1 MKKYWKSTEEL
12 LELKNQ
18 DQVQKVSEPEF
29 SIDGLTKEEV
39 KSGIKANRRDFLK
52 MLGFSVGY
60 AAVASSCEV
69 PVRKAIPYLQKPE
82 EIIPGVANHYASTFY
97 DGHDYASVVI
107 KVREGRPIKVEG
119 NELSSITPGG
129 TSARV
134 QASVLSLYDG
144 GRQQHPL
151 KNGNKTDWNTIDKEI
166 VAGLDKATTANKKII
181 ILSASV
187 ISPSTKKL
195 FEDFKTKYPT
205 AEVIYYDAISYS
217 AMSEANKLTFGKNNI
232 ASYHFDNADIIV
244 SFNADFLGNWLS
256 PVEFAAQYAK
266 TRDLTEGRK
275 KLSKHYQFESY
286 MSVTGSNAD
295 KRFPIKPSDEKT
307 VLLNLYNYIAEKS
320 YKPTIKVIKSPVKI
334 KKLAEELLRHPSRS
348 LIISGTND
356 VYIQSIVNAINYLLA
371 NLGGTL
377 EFERELLTKQGDDRA
392 FEKLV
397 KEMNSGQVGALLMY
411 NVNPAYDYYNS
422 EKFAGGLKKVGLTV
436 AMSQKNDE
444 TASLAQYVCPD
455 NHYLESW
462 DDAEPYTGFYSLM
475 QPTIRPI
482 FETRQAQASLMK
494 WAGLD
499 GDYHSYIQKFWKEN
513 LYGKQTEFLSF
524 NDFWN
529 HSLQRGVFEPGP
541 ETNEC
546 PVYDFTFFDRAG
558 SNLGEVAASKDV
570 EVVLYETIALGAGN
584 LANNPWLQEL
594 PDPISKTVWD
604 NYVAVSP
611 KYAKKLGVEQNDVLK
626 INGSLE
632 LPVFIQ
638 PGQPSGTVSIA
649 IGYGRTKAG
658 KVADGI
664 GKNAYPLSHLENN
677 SRQYFINGVTIEKT
691 GDTYE
696 LVSTQTHHSMEGR
709 RIIKETTFKEYKK
722 DSKAGNEDHHDLKE
736 ELVTMYPNPEFPG
749 AHWGL
754 SVDFNKC
761 IGCNACIVACQA
773 ENNIA
778 VIGKEEVKNRRIMHW
793 IRLDRYYSTNGDGVN
808 MDVESDNPEV
818 LHQPVM
824 CQHGDNAPC
833 ENVCPVA
840 ATPHSKEGLNTM
852 AYNRCIGTRYCMNNC
867 PYRVRRFNWYRYVN
881 NDQFDYNF
889 NDDISKMVLNPDVVV
904 RERGVVEKC
913 TFCVQRIQ
921 EAKLIAKDEGR
932 ELRDGEVQPA
942 CVQACPTKALTFGD
956 NNREGSK
963 VSKHFED
970 DRSYGLLEELHTL
983 PSVVYMT
990 KVRNNEETG
999 NNNTDRMWDEFAP

>member
-29 SIDGLTKEEV
+29 SFEGLTEDEV
-39 KSGIKANRRDFLK
+39 KSGVKANRRDFLK
-52 MLGFSVGY
+52 ILGFSVGY

-69 PVRKAIPYLQKPE
+69 PVRKAIPYLSKPE

-97 DGHDYASVVI
+97 DGHDFASVVI

-144 GRQQHPL
+144 ARQQYPL
-151 KNGNKTDWNTIDKEI
+151 KGGNKTDWTTIDKEI
-166 VAGLDKATTANKKII
+166 MANLDKVAEANQKIV

-195 FEDFKTKYPT
+195 FKGFKAKYPT
-205 AEVIYYDAISYS
+205 AEVVYYDAISYS
-217 AMSEANKLTFGKNNI
+217 AMREANKLTFGQDNI
-232 ASYHFDNADIIV
+232 ASYHFDNANIIV

-256 PVEFAAQYAK
+256 PVEFASQYAK
-266 TRDLTEGRK
+266 TRDLTNGRK
-275 KLSKHYQFESY
+275 KLSTHYQFESY

-295 KRFPIKPSDEKT
+295 KRFPIKPSDEKV
-307 VLLNLYNYIAEKS
+307 VLINLYNYIAKKS
-320 YKPTIKVIKSPVKI
+320 GKPTIKVNRSPVKI
-334 KKLAEELLRHPSRS
+334 DNLAKELLNNPSKS

-356 VYIQSIVNAINYLLA
+356 VYIQSIVNAINYLLS
-371 NLGGTL
+371 NLGSTL
-377 EFERELLTKQGDDRA
+377 EFERELLTKQGNDRNFEA
-392 FEKLV
+392 FV
-397 KEMNSGQVGALLMY
+397 KEMNNGQVGAVLMY

-422 EKFAGGLKKVGLTV
+422 AKFVSGLKKVGLTV

-444 TASLAQYVCPD
+444 TSSLAQYVCPD
-455 NHYLESW
+455 NHFLESW
-462 DDAEPYTGFYSLM
+462 DDAEPYTGFYSLT

-482 FETRQAQASLMK
+482 FDTRQAQASIMK
-494 WAGLD
+494 WAGIE
-499 GDYHSYIQKFWKEN
+499 GDYHSYIQKFWEEN

-529 HSLQRGVFEPGP
+529 HTLQRGVFEPGSGTK
-541 ETNEC
+541 ES

-558 SNLGEVAASKDV
+558 NKLGKAEQSTGIEAI
-570 EVVLYETIALGAGN
+570 LYETIAIGCGN
-584 LANNPWLQEL
+584 FANNPWLQEL

-604 NYVAVSP
+604 NYVAISP
-611 KYAKKLGVEQNDVLK
+611 NFAEELGLEQDDVVK
-626 INGSLE
+626 VNGTLE

-638 PGQPSGTVSIA
+638 PGQPAGTVSIA
-649 IGYGRTKAG
+649 LGYGRTKAG

-664 GKNAYPLSHLENN
+664 GKNANPLSQLKNN
-677 SRQYFINGVTIEKT
+677 TRQYGINGVTIEKT
-691 GDTYE
+691 GDTYS
-696 LVSTQTHHSMEGR
+696 LVTTQTHHSMEGR
-709 RIIKETTFKEYKK
+709 HIIKETTFKEYKK
-722 DSKAGNEDHHDLKE
+722 DSKAGNEDHHELKDK
-736 ELVTMYPNPEFPG
+736 LTTMYPAPDHPG
-749 AHWGL
+749 ASWGL
-754 SVDFNKC
+754 SLDFNKC

-773 ENNIA
+773 ENNVA

-793 IRLDRYYSTNGDGVN
+793 IRLDRYYSTDGDGVN
-808 MDVESDNPEV
+808 KNVESDNPEV
-818 LHQPVM
+818 FHQPVM

-840 ATPHSKEGLNTM
+840 ATPHSMEGLNTM

-867 PYRVRRFNWYRYVN
+867 PYRVRRFNWYRYID
-881 NDQFDYNF
+881 NDEFDYNF
-889 NDDISKMVLNPDVVV
+889 NDNISKMVLNPDVVV

-913 TFCVQRIQ
+913 SFCVQRIQ
-921 EAKLIAKDEGR
+921 ETKLIAKNEGR
-932 ELRDGEVQPA
+932 EIRDGEVQPA
-942 CVQACPTKALTFGD
+942 CVQACPTNAFVFGD
-956 NNREGSK
+956 KNLKGSK
-963 VSKHFED
+963 ISKHFED

-983 PSVVYMT
+983 PSVVYLT
-990 KVRNNEETG
+990 KVRNTEETG
-999 NNNTDRMWDEFAP
+999 NNNSERMRDEFAS